1 MTAEAVWANMLD
13 LYRLQVLELEG
24 VFPRG
29 FALRSQIATIRY
41 IERIVWLKLRRELPC
56 APPYPGP
63 RQA

>member
-13 LYRLQVLELEG
+13 LYRVRVLEEQG

-29 FALRSQIATIRY
+29 FALRSQIATALY
-41 IERIVWLKLRRELPC
+41 IERVVWLKQRRDLPG